1 MDQGPVYKMV
11 MSVGWNPQWQ
21 NEKRSMETHILH
33 EFPDDFYGADLSV
46 CVAGYIRPERKFGSL
61 DELIQAIRQDIAVA
75 SEKLED
81 PSMKELAVQLD
92 NHLRT
97 KHTD

>member
-46 CVAGYIRPERKFGSL
+46 CGWL
-61 DELIQAIRQDIAVA
+61 HQ
-75 SEKLED
+75 
-81 PSMKELAVQLD
+81 
-92 NHLRT
+92 T
-97 KHTD
+97 